1 MILLLLTL
9 LLVFA
14 FVKYV
19 YSYWDRKGF
28 PCLQPSIPF
37 GCLGPLVIKEL
48 CFGEVIRNVY
58 MTTRAPFVGIYLL
71 FRPALLIR
79 DPELVKRILMTDFD
93 YFHDRGLQYDEE
105 NDPIGAFLLAMPG
118 QKWKDMRAKLTPI
131 FTSGK
136 LKQMLI
142 TTEEKKRLL
151 KEYLDKV
158 TKTGS
163 EVKLKTPVEYLIIS
177 ILASIFFGFEL
188 DTFENPD
195 HDFVRM
201 GQLLLDSPTL
211 RNKIVY
217 AGYFLLP
224 DIMKF
229 FKLKFLP
236 AEVSQSALSLM
247 KSVVETRKNDP
258 STIRD
263 DFIQTIINMMK
274 GDSEDGSDKMSLEQS
289 TAQAFTFYVAGMETT
304 DWLEKVHEEVDALM
318 EKRNGK
324 IHFDDLPDMKVL
336 KMCIKETLRKY
347 PGLPILNRE
356 CTKEYSIPGT
366 INVIPKGTPIIIS
379 NYGLQMD
386 KEFFPDPDKFDP
398 SRFAKDN
405 TDANLPYY
413 PLSAGPRYCIG
424 KYLISLKK
432 FF

>member
-58 MTTRAPFVGIYLL
+58 MTTKAPFVGIYLL

-93 YFHDRGLQYDEE
+93 YFHDRGLHYDEE

-151 KEYLDKV
+151 KKYLDKV
-158 TKTGS
+158 TETGS
-163 EVKLKTPVEYLIIS
+163 EVKLKTPVEYLIIG

-211 RNKIVY
+211 RNKIVF

-274 GDSEDGSDKMSLEQS
+274 GDSEDGSDKLSLEQS

-304 DWLEKVHEEVDALM
+304 SATITFCVYELSKCPDWL

-336 KMCIKETLRKY
+336 EMCIKETLRKY
-347 PGLPILNRE
+347 PG
-356 CTKEYSIPGT
+356 
-366 INVIPKGTPIIIS
+366 
-379 NYGLQMD
+379 
-386 KEFFPDPDKFDP
+386 
-398 SRFAKDN
+398 
-405 TDANLPYY
+405 PYF
-413 PLSAGPRYCIG
+413 LSW
-424 KYLISLKK
+424 STNS
-432 FF
+432 